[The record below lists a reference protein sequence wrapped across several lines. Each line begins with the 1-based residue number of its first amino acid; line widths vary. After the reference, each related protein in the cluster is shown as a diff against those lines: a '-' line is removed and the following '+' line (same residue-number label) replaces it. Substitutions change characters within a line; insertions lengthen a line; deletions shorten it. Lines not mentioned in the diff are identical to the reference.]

1 MNGRGNPSMRERF
14 CMWLGGV
21 TWDEFM
27 ELSERDDKSMSYDEF
42 KMFEDKLITML
53 ESVTRFVEKQDL
65 LNRLICEK
73 LGLDRSVRFNDERR
87 VIDDYE
93 RGML

>member
-1 MNGRGNPSMRERF
+1 MNGRGNPSRRERF

-27 ELSERDDKSMSYDEF
+27 ELSEKVDKSMSYDEF

-65 LNRLICEK
+65 LNRLLCEK
-73 LGLDRSVRFNDERR
+73 LCIDRSVEMKNFEKRN
-87 VIDDYE
+87 VNGGAYQ
-93 RGML
+93 